1 MTTRKTELTYGLAR
15 EIALAASANMFSQ
28 YGGNAKYAAQR
39 NLSGKTHYVDENTLK
54 FFHARINSC
63 RAECQD
69 LVLIIVE
76 SVAADHNN
84 TKRGH
89 RFVAFDLFGTVI
101 NDRDHTDAMQH
112 SSDKAHKAAHEW
124 LESFDVLAHY
134 KAALTERADRLK
146 RNADD
151 MAKIAKAI
159 RV

>member
-1 MTTRKTELTYGLAR
+1 MTAPKTELTYDLAR
-15 EIALAASANMFSQ
+15 EIALAASANLFSH
-28 YGGNAKYAAQR
+28 YGGNAKYKAQG
-39 NLSGKTHYVDENTLK
+39 NLSGKTHYADDDTLK

-63 RAECQD
+63 WTKCQGLI
-69 LVLIIVE
+69 LVITE
-76 SVAADHNN
+76 SVAADYNN

-101 NDRDHTDAMQH
+101 NDRDHADAMQPN
-112 SSDKAHKAAHEW
+112 SDKAHKAAHEW

-146 RNADD
+146 RDADD